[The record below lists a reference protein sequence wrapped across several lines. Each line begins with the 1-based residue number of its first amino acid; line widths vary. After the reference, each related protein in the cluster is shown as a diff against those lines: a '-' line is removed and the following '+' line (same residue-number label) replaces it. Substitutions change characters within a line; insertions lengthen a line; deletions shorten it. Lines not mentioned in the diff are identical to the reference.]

1 MCPFY
6 RGALQERVDCSVS
19 LFIMFFILYYLIII
33 FLGVVKTDK
42 LEEQVIQ
49 RLNDD
54 QKALIIR

>member
-6 RGALQERVDCSVS
+6 RGALKERVDCSV
-19 LFIMFFILYYLIII
+19 LFFILFFILYHFIII
-33 FLGVVKTDK
+33 FLGVAKTDK
-42 LEEQVIQ
+42 PEEQVIQ

>member
-1 MCPFY
+1 
-6 RGALQERVDCSVS
+6 
-19 LFIMFFILYYLIII
+19 MFFILYYLIII